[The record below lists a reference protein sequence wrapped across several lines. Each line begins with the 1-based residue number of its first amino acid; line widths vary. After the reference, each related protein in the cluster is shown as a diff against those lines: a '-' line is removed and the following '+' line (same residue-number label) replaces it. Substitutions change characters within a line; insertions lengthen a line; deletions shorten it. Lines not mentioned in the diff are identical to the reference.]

1 MRRPLESIQSGIAIA
16 FSVLILCTT
25 AVIGFNSYRLTRD
38 AVSGTSLE
46 YTRQLIDQVRYQVQS
61 YLDNMESVLVMFMHH
76 EELRKLASMPE
87 PNRPEGI
94 GLRERIGRT
103 FRMVAGSREDIA
115 SIVFVG
121 RNGAIVSD
129 QPSGRFR
136 PYREL
141 IEQDWYRKAL
151 ASDGVVVSSSR
162 IQRIYR
168 REYRW
173 VVSVSRAIAGEG
185 EAAEPAGVLLV
196 DLNFRVI
203 ESMLDQLDLGK
214 QGYVFLVDAGGDLVY
229 HPHQQ
234 LIHSRLKTEDFA
246 AIMRA
251 ADGGH
256 VTDRLRDGKWYV
268 VSSTTFGWKAV
279 GVIHSGELVAN
290 ERQLQL
296 TAAAWCLLLVIAA
309 ILLSVAMAR
318 RLTSPIK
325 QLQTHMKEVEK
336 GNFDIRVRIESQNE
350 IGRLARAFNLM
361 IAKIKELMEQVVAE
375 QEQKRTSELKA
386 LQSQITPHFLY
397 NTLDSII
404 WMAEVGKN
412 AEVVRMTTALSRLLR
427 FTTGKGG
434 ELVPLSE
441 ELAHAESYLTIQQIR
456 YRNRFSWELDVAP
469 DAMDCKVQ
477 RVILQ
482 PLLENAIYHGIR
494 EKPDPGM
501 IRVSGRREGGVLVL
515 EVEDDGVGMDRPVKL
530 DGWPEGA
537 ADGALPSGVGL
548 ANVHRRI
555 RLAFG
560 AGYGIRLLESE
571 PDEGTR
577 VVLHLP
583 ALDGRGDPQ

>member
-1 MRRPLESIQSGIAIA
+1 MRRSIRSIRTVIAMV

-61 YLDNMESVLVMFMHH
+61 YLDNMESVLMMFMNH
-76 EELRKLASMPE
+76 EELRELASMPNPDLPGGRE
-87 PNRPEGI
+87 
-94 GLRERIGRT
+94 LRERIART
-103 FRMVAGSREDIA
+103 FRTVAESREDIA

-121 RNGAIVSD
+121 RNGVVLSD

-136 PYREL
+136 PYPEL
-141 IEQDWYRKAL
+141 IAQEWYQGAI
-151 ASDGVVVSSSR
+151 AADDTVVSSSR

-168 REYRW
+168 QEYRW
-173 VVSVSRAIAGEG
+173 VVSVSRAIRVGGASET
-185 EAAEPAGVLLV
+185 PAGVLLV
-196 DLNFRVI
+196 DLNYNVI

-214 QGYVFLVDAGGDLVY
+214 QGYVFIVDSSGDLVY

-234 LIHSRLKTEDFA
+234 LLYTGLKTEDFD

-256 VTDRLRDGKWYV
+256 VTDRGQDGKWYV
-268 VSSTTFGWKAV
+268 VSSTPFGWKVV
-279 GVIHSGELVAN
+279 GVIFSDELVSN
-290 ERQLQL
+290 RQQLKL
-296 TAAAWCLLLVIAA
+296 TAAAWSLLLVCIS
-309 ILLSVAMAR
+309 ILLSVVMAR
-318 RLTSPIK
+318 KLTLPLK
-325 QLQTHMKEVEK
+325 QLQQRMKEVEK
-336 GNFDIRVRIESQNE
+336 GNFDIRVRVESQNE
-350 IGRLARAFNLM
+350 IGQLARAFNLM

-456 YRNRFSWELDVAP
+456 YRNRFTWEINVAP
-469 DAMDCKVQ
+469 DVMECKVQ

-494 EKPDPGM
+494 EKPDPGV
-501 IRVSGRREGGVLVL
+501 IRVSGRREGSALIL
-515 EVEDDGVGMDRPVKL
+515 EVEDDGVGMSRPVRIE
-530 DGWPEGA
+530 GWPEGA
-537 ADGALPSGVGL
+537 ADGVLPQAGVGL
-548 ANVHRRI
+548 ANVHHRI

-560 AGYGIRLLESE
+560 AGYGIRLVESE

-577 VVLHLP
+577 IVLMLP
-583 ALDGRGDPQ
+583 AL